1 MGDYVLYK
9 EVMVVDMAMGIA
21 RSSMELASQRVAT
34 ETQTA
39 MLKKAMDFQ
48 EENMALL
55 LKSMGMGQNLSVQ
68 A

>member
-1 MGDYVLYK
+1 
-9 EVMVVDMAMGIA
+9 MAMGIA

-39 MLKKAMDFQ
+39 MLRKVMDFQ

-55 LKSMGMGQNLSVQ
+55 LKSMGMGQNLSVR

>member
-1 MGDYVLYK
+1 
-9 EVMVVDMAMGIA
+9 
-21 RSSMELASQRVAT
+21 MELASQRVAT

-39 MLKKAMDFQ
+39 MLRKVMDFQ

-55 LKSMGMGQNLSVQ
+55 LKSMGMGQNLSVR

>member
-1 MGDYVLYK
+1 MDL
-9 EVMVVDMAMGIA
+9 AMGIA
-21 RSSMELASQRVAT
+21 KSSMELASQKVAT

-39 MLKKAMDFQ
+39 MLKKVMDFQ
-48 EENMALL
+48 EENMSLL